1 MTKSRKLLLVA
12 PASLE
17 VRKAKGKYAHH
28 LSLAMVAGL
37 ASPHFDEIRI
47 VEETFEKLNL
57 DETADLVGITMM
69 TCQAPRGY
77 QLADHFRKRGIQT
90 ICGGSHASFM
100 VEECAQHFD
109 SVVVNEAELLWPE
122 IMSDF
127 RAGKLKPVYRT
138 DKFADLKDLPM
149 PRKDLFLK
157 GRTTLNT
164 QVIQTSR
171 GCPLGCNFCTVTKMY
186 GSAHRTRPVEHV
198 IEEIKRFP
206 SRVFFFVDDNIFF
219 SKEYAYKLF
228 EALIPLKIK
237 WGSQGSLEMIAR
249 DEKLLKL
256 AVTSG
261 CISLFVGIES
271 IDQETLNLA
280 HKSFNKVKNYEAHIR
295 KITRAGI
302 NLIGAFMFGFDQDTK
317 ETLNRV
323 YDFAMRNRLALVN
336 TGIIT
341 PFPGTAFY
349 DEALREK
356 RIFDFNWE
364 RYTGANLVC
373 HHPTM
378 SKEEIEAIHL
388 RFPKRFYSWRSI
400 LKRAWANR
408 AQPLYYF
415 IMNLSHRWRAHHRK
429 PQGACEYAS

>member
-1 MTKSRKLLLVA
+1 MTRLKKLLLIA

-17 VRKAKGKYAHH
+17 VQKAKGKYAHH

-37 ASPHFDEIRI
+37 ATPFFDEIKI
-47 VEETFEKLNL
+47 VEETFEPLDL

-69 TCQAPRGY
+69 TCQATRGY
-77 QLADHFRKRGIQT
+77 ALADHFRARGIPT

-100 VEECAQHFD
+100 VEECSEHFD
-109 SVVVNEAELLWPE
+109 AVVVNEAELVWPQ
-122 IMSDF
+122 IMQDF
-127 RAGKLKPVYRT
+127 QSGGLKPVYRAET
-138 DKFADLKDLPM
+138 FVDLKDLPM
-149 PRKDLFLK
+149 PRKDLFVK

-164 QVIQTSR
+164 QVLQTSR
-171 GCPLGCNFCTVTKMY
+171 GCPLGCSFCTVTKMY
-186 GSAHRTRPVEHV
+186 GSKHRTRPVAHV
-198 IEEIKRFP
+198 VEEIKRFP
-206 SRVFFFVDDNIFF
+206 SRIFFFVDDNIFF
-219 SKEYAYKLF
+219 TKAYAYELF

-256 AVTSG
+256 AVDSG

-271 IDQETLNLA
+271 IDQEILDLA
-280 HKSFNKVKNYEAHIR
+280 NKSFNKVRNYEAHIR
-295 KITRAGI
+295 KITRAGV
-302 NLIGAFMFGFDQDTK
+302 NVIGAFMFGFDQDTK
-317 ETLNRV
+317 ETLNGV
-323 YDFAMRNRLALVN
+323 YRFAMRNRLALVN
-336 TGIIT
+336 TGIMT

-349 DEALREK
+349 DQAMREK

-378 SKEEIEAIHL
+378 QQEEIEAIHL

-415 IMNLSHRWRAHHRK
+415 VMNLSHWWRAHNRK
-429 PQGACEYAS
+429 PEGACEYAS

>member
-1 MTKSRKLLLVA
+1 
-12 PASLE
+12 
-17 VRKAKGKYAHH
+17 
-28 LSLAMVAGL
+28 MVAGL
-37 ASPHFDEIRI
+37 ASPYFDKIRI
-47 VEETFEKLNL
+47 VEEIFEPLDLN
-57 DETADLVGITMM
+57 ETADLVGITMM
-69 TCQAPRGY
+69 TCQATRGY
-77 QLADHFRKRGIQT
+77 ELADHFRKRGIPT
-90 ICGGSHASFM
+90 ICGGGHASFM
-100 VEECAQHFD
+100 VEECEKHFD
-109 SVVVNEAELLWPE
+109 SVAVNEAEPLWPQ
-122 IMSDF
+122 IMADLQ
-127 RAGKLKPVYRT
+127 AGGLKPVYRT

-186 GSAHRTRPVEHV
+186 GKEHRTRPVEHV
-198 IEEIKRFP
+198 IEEMRRFP

-219 SKEYAYKLF
+219 SKEYAYELF
-228 EALIPLKIK
+228 EALIPLKVK

-256 AVTSG
+256 AVASG

-271 IDQETLNLA
+271 IDQETLNMA
-280 HKSFNKVKNYEAHIR
+280 HKPFNKVKNYEAHIR

-302 NLIGAFMFGFDQDTK
+302 NLIGAFMFGFDQDN
-317 ETLNRV
+317 EGTLDKV

-336 TGIIT
+336 TGIMT

-349 DEALREK
+349 DTALREK

-364 RYTGANLVC
+364 HYTGANLVC

-378 SKEEIEAIHL
+378 NKEEIEAIYL

-400 LKRAWANR
+400 LRRAWANR

-415 IMNLSHRWRAHHRK
+415 IMNLSHWWRAHHRK
-429 PQGACEYAS
+429 PHGAAGSGSDEVGCGTPETL